1 MMSNEPDVKKLR
13 HSIGKAIETL
23 GVEELQHI
31 FKIVSELKQE
41 LSSHQAS
48 LEQEDQPK
56 RSLWADRTTGREVT
70 PIDWIKMHYGRI
82 VNGEWESD
90 GLTQADISRSDR
102 KLYDAYIARIRRS
115 PEEDLGLPT
124 EPREKIT
131 DAEKALER
139 KRKADRAYAR
149 QRREQR
155 LAIK

>member
-56 RSLWADRTTGREVT
+56 RLLWADRTTGREVT

-102 KLYDAYIARIRRS
+102 KLYDAYIARVRRS
-115 PEEDLGLPT
+115 PEEDLGLPKT
-124 EPREKIT
+124 PKPRIA
-131 DAEKALER
+131 DADAHLEYR
-139 KRKADRAYAR
+139 RA
-149 QRREQR
+149 RRR
-155 LAIK
+155 AAYRMTGR

>member
-1 MMSNEPDVKKLR
+1 M
-13 HSIGKAIETL
+13 

-115 PEEDLGLPT
+115 PEEDLELPKT
-124 EPREKIT
+124 PKPRIA
-131 DAEKALER
+131 DADVHLEHR
-139 KRKADRAYAR
+139 RA
-149 QRREQR
+149 RRR
-155 LAIK
+155 AAYRMTGR